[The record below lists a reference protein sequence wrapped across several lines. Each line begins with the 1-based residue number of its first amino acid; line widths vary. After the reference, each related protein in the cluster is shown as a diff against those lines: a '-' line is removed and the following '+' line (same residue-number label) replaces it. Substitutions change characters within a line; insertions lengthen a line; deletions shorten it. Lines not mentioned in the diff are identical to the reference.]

1 MNHTSISVVVA
12 DDHPV
17 VLHGLVSL
25 LKSEPDFRVLAA
37 CDDGVTA
44 LEAIAHHAP
53 DIALLDLRM
62 PKMTGLEILDKVSN
76 QSLNTRVVILTA
88 FTEDRDVLLAISRGV
103 HGIIMKD
110 AVANALLD
118 CLRMVSLGNRCVPP
132 ELLQRELHW
141 LTEAASIDQ
150 ALTERERDVMR
161 LIAEG
166 LSNKDVADQLE
177 ISEGTVKLHVHHI
190 YRKTGVRT
198 RPGLIALA
206 HRIGALRWDTHRKPL
221 GL

>member
-25 LKSEPDFRVLAA
+25 LSGEPDFRVLAA
-37 CDDGVTA
+37 CNDGVTA

-53 DIALLDLRM
+53 DIALLDLRL
-62 PKMTGLEILDKVSN
+62 PKMTGLEILDKISN

-88 FTEDRDVLLAISRGV
+88 FTEDHDVLVAISRGV
-103 HGIIMKD
+103 YGIILKD
-110 AVANALLD
+110 AVANALLG
-118 CLRMVSLGNRCVPP
+118 CLRTVSMGNRCVPP
-132 ELLQRELHW
+132 ELLRRELHW

-150 ALTERERDVMR
+150 VLTERERDVTR

-166 LSNKDVADQLE
+166 LSNKDVAERLE

-190 YRKTGVRT
+190 YSKTGVST
-198 RPGLIALA
+198 RPDLIALA
-206 HRIGALRWDTHRKPL
+206 NRIGIGTHRKPPSL
-221 GL
+221 